1 MRYLL
6 AFLLAS
12 AAASSA
18 FALDPKD
25 CADYR
30 ALAALYEVRSELLER
45 YPSTSDVNEIVDRHV
60 EAMRE
65 PTNDGGYRW
74 VDWVRP
80 SGDGPVEK
88 KGHTVNATQGTANL
102 DVFETTF
109 AHTYAVRVVVP
120 RKRSL
125 LNANAAVW
133 VGTVRVRYSVDGR
146 TRTKEQA
153 VNAWLNPDTSRTIDL
168 EAIADRVDVS
178 TDVATAA
185 KNARE
190 ALVEIHGQ
198 QAVMRDDP
206 ANPAYDAIRLLSRV
220 RGSSDAYTIDSA
232 IASLERDLFPGAD
245 PMPLLDVITDLRR
258 VEELLRGNKDDD
270 REKAERLLRDALRKL
285 Q

>member
-1 MRYLL
+1 MRHLL
-6 AFLLAS
+6 AVFLLA
-12 AAASSA
+12 AATSA

-30 ALAALYEVRSELLER
+30 ALAALYEVRTELLER
-45 YPSTSDVNEIVDRHV
+45 YPSTSEVDEIVDRHI

-65 PTNDGGYRW
+65 PTADGNYRW

-80 SGDGPVEK
+80 SGEGPVAK

-109 AHTYAVRVVVP
+109 PHTYAVRIVVP

-133 VGTVRVRYSVDGR
+133 VGTVQLRYSVDGK
-146 TRTKEQA
+146 TRTKEQP

-185 KNARE
+185 KNTRE
-190 ALVEIHGQ
+190 ALVEVHAH

-206 ANPAYDAIRLLSRV
+206 DNPAYDAIRLLKDV

-245 PMPLLDVITDLRR
+245 PVPLLNVITDLRR
-258 VEELLRGNKDDD
+258 VEELLRGKKDGDW
-270 REKAERLLRDALRKL
+270 EKAERLLREALRKL
-285 Q
+285 E